1 MSNTKHKA
9 HFGDKHFWVPASPA
23 GGLLVQQKYLAP
35 AGDEAG
41 PEVKYHD

>member
-1 MSNTKHKA
+1 MNGMSNTKDKA
-9 HFGDKHFWVPASPA
+9 HFGDKHFWV
-23 GGLLVQQKYLAP
+23 LLVQQKYLAP